1 MGKPKKDI
9 TPEESA
15 QVESLAAHGHTQ
27 REIAHF
33 LKINERTFQR
43 RLKEDSLLMTSWR
56 SGRFKGKEYVLS
68 RLMRFIKNDELN
80 AINLSAIQ
88 FYLRNTGFGTE
99 SNNDNNE
106 LQISFGNK
114 SAMEIIN
121 STLTAL
127 EEGEINVPQ
136 AQQLTSLALAKMNIE
151 SRAQEDKAAS
161 KEMEIEEAKEFM
173 AQIKAAKDNIEFFRK
188 KVQKTKEEHV

>member
-1 MGKPKKDI
+1 MGKPKRDI
-9 TPEESA
+9 TPDESA

-27 REIAHF
+27 EEIAYF
-33 LKINERTFQR
+33 LKIPYRTFQR
-43 RLKEDSLLMTSWR
+43 KLKEDSLLMASWR
-56 SGRFKGKEYVLS
+56 RGRFKGKEYVLS

-88 FYLRNTGFGTE
+88 FYLRNTGFGME

-114 SAMEIIN
+114 SAMEIVN

-127 EEGEINVPQ
+127 EQGKISVSE
-136 AQQLTSLALAKMNIE
+136 AQQLTGLAIAKMNIE
-151 SRAQEDKAAS
+151 SRTQVDKAVS
-161 KEMEIEEAKEFM
+161 KEMEIEEAKAFAIELD
-173 AQIKAAKDNIEFFRK
+173 QTLQKLDLLEKNIKK
-188 KVQKTKEEHV
+188 